1 MTETYTGR
9 VNEAGRA
16 SELDTTMADD
26 LFDAVGLL
34 RRRARRVVGRPWPME
49 TLSNAQVELVRLVRR
64 RPGVSVAE
72 AATDLGLAANTVST
86 LVRQLTDAGLLRRL
100 ADADDRRVVRLHLTA
115 PAQRRV
121 EQWRDRRT
129 GLVAQAIAGLPAADQ
144 RALARAVPVIAQL
157 AAMLEADATLH
168 PETLH
173 PETLH
178 PETLHPET
186 LHPETLHA
194 EADAE

>member
-1 MTETYTGR
+1 
-9 VNEAGRA
+9 VNAAGRA
-16 SELDTTMADD
+16 TELDTTMADD

-49 TLSNAQVELVRLVRR
+49 ALSSAQVELVRLVRR
-64 RPGVSVAE
+64 RPGLSVAE

-100 ADADDRRVVRLHLTA
+100 ADADDRRVARLQLTA

-129 GLVAQAIAGLPAADQ
+129 GLVAEAVAALPAADR

-157 AAMLEADATLH
+157 AAMLEAEAT
-168 PETLH
+168 PRAKT
-173 PETLH
+173 
-178 PETLHPET
+178 
-186 LHPETLHA
+186 
-194 EADAE
+194 DVG

>member
-1 MTETYTGR
+1 
-9 VNEAGRA
+9 VNAAGRKLEIDA
-16 SELDTTMADD
+16 SLAEE

-34 RRRARRVVGRPWPME
+34 RRLARRVVGRPWPME

-64 RPGVSVAE
+64 RPAISVAE
-72 AATDLGLAANTVST
+72 AAAELGLAANTVST

-100 ADADDRRVVRLHLTA
+100 ADTDDRRVARLRLTA

-129 GLVAQAIAGLPAADQ
+129 GLVAEAIANLPAADR

-157 AAMLEADATLH
+157 AVLLQA
-168 PETLH
+168 ET
-173 PETLH
+173 PQAET
-178 PETLHPET
+178 
-186 LHPETLHA
+186 
-194 EADAE
+194 DVG

>member
-1 MTETYTGR
+1 M
-9 VNEAGRA
+9 
-16 SELDTTMADD
+16 
-26 LFDAVGLL
+26 GLL

-64 RPGVSVAE
+64 RPGISVTE

-100 ADADDRRVVRLHLTA
+100 ADADDRRVARLQLTA

-129 GLVAQAIAGLPAADQ
+129 GLVAEAIAGLPVADR
-144 RALARAVPVIAQL
+144 RALARAVPVIARL
-157 AAMLEADATLH
+157 AALLQDETTPARTEAG
-168 PETLH
+168 
-173 PETLH
+173 
-178 PETLHPET
+178 
-186 LHPETLHA
+186 
-194 EADAE
+194 

>member
-1 MTETYTGR
+1 
-9 VNEAGRA
+9 
-16 SELDTTMADD
+16 MADD

-115 PAQRRV
+115 LAQRRV

-186 LHPETLHA
+186 LHA
-194 EADAE
+194 EAGAE

>member
-1 MTETYTGR
+1 
-9 VNEAGRA
+9 VNAAGRA
-16 SELDTTMADD
+16 PELDTVVAED
-26 LFDAVGLL
+26 LFDAIGLL

-86 LVRQLTDAGLLRRL
+86 LVRQLTDVGLLRRL
-100 ADADDRRVVRLHLTA
+100 ADPDDRRVARLWLTA

-129 GLVAQAIAGLPAADQ
+129 GLVAEAIAGLPAADR
-144 RALARAVPVIAQL
+144 RALSRAVPVIAQL
-157 AAMLEADATLH
+157 AAMLQAETTLQPGTDAG
-168 PETLH
+168 
-173 PETLH
+173 
-178 PETLHPET
+178 
-186 LHPETLHA
+186 
-194 EADAE
+194 